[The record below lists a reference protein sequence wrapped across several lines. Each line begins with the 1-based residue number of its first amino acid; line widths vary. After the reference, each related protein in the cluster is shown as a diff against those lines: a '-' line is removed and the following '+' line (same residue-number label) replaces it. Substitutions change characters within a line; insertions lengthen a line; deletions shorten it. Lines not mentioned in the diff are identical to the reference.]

1 MNEIEKLLRSVLE
14 EKLSPINENL
24 QKLNQRIEGL
34 DHRVE
39 GLDQRIEGLDQR
51 IEGLDQRVGALDQRV
66 EALDQRVETLEN
78 VMSKQFADVKADL
91 NAIRKQTAQNSEM
104 QSELSEA
111 REDVENLKLDM
122 KMVKKLIL
130 NQ

>member
-34 DHRVE
+34 DQRV
-39 GLDQRIEGLDQR
+39 EGLDQR

-78 VMSKQFADVKADL
+78 VMSKQFADVKAEL